1 MDKFI
6 IRDFVKFIINRNI
19 SIIDVMLAYYQE
31 MYHQQAVRNRSS
43 SPEVTPIPKTSEA
56 PVVENEAIHQLKHPE
71 HNEDKLNILLCGL
84 KDECAIIDEVSPADM
99 TAADDM
105 QEKKADIEFHCPA
118 EDQNVPGYVN
128 LNYQGPFTPEE
139 YHLKLQDGGTVLDVI
154 ESKGMTKGV
163 YKKRRVRG
171 SNIIDSLSKP
181 VQLRKNNAASFTLG
195 QLSNIMKMNFQQLL
209 ELIHEGSFPGPDV
222 DNNRWSLKKLQ
233 TIPEFLKNYR
243 TTGEV

>member
-1 MDKFI
+1 MKNKILSDFI
-6 IRDFVKFIINRNI
+6 EFLLLKDI
-19 SIIDVMLAYYQE
+19 SIIEVMEAYYE
-31 MYHQQAVRNRSS
+31 KLYHYRLDIQSGLADA
-43 SPEVTPIPKTSEA
+43 PKTNQQKHSEYGA
-56 PVVENEAIHQLKHPE
+56 ADLHVLQSWPQQ
-71 HNEDKLNILLCGL
+71 
-84 KDECAIIDEVSPADM
+84 ECALKVTKSESIDEVSRPQQM
-99 TAADDM
+99 TCRK
-105 QEKKADIEFHCPA
+105 KKADIEFHCPA
-118 EDQNVPGYVN
+118 EDQNLPGYVN
-128 LNYQGPFTPEE
+128 LTYQGPFTPEE

-171 SNIIDSLSKP
+171 SNIIDALSKP

-243 TTGEV
+243 TTGAV

>member
-1 MDKFI
+1 MKTKILSDFI
-6 IRDFVKFIINRNI
+6 EFLILKDI
-19 SIIDVMLAYYQE
+19 SIIEVMEAYYE
-31 MYHQQAVRNRSS
+31 KLYYHRLDIQSGLADA
-43 SPEVTPIPKTSEA
+43 PKT
-56 PVVENEAIHQLKHPE
+56 NQQKHPE
-71 HNEDKLNILLCGL
+71 YSASDLNVLLCAS
-84 KDECAIIDEVSPADM
+84 KDTKSESIDEVSPSVMA
-99 TAADDM
+99 AADNM
-105 QEKKADIEFHCPA
+105 QDKKADIEFHCPA
-118 EDQNVPGYVN
+118 EDQNIPGYVN

-171 SNIIDSLSKP
+171 SNIIDALSKP

>member
-1 MDKFI
+1 MKHKILSDFI
-6 IRDFVKFIINRNI
+6 EFLLLKDI
-19 SIIDVMLAYYQE
+19 SIIEVMEAYYE
-31 MYHQQAVRNRSS
+31 KLYHYRLDIQSGLADA
-43 SPEVTPIPKTSEA
+43 PKT
-56 PVVENEAIHQLKHPE
+56 NQHKHPE
-71 HNEDKLNILLCGL
+71 YGAADLNVLLCAS
-84 KDECAIIDEVSPADM
+84 KVTKSESIDEVSPSVMA
-99 TAADDM
+99 AADDI

-118 EDQNVPGYVN
+118 EDQNLPGYVN
-128 LNYQGPFTPEE
+128 LTYQGPFTPEE
-139 YHLKLQDGGTVLDVI
+139 YHLKLQDGGTILDVI

-171 SNIIDSLSKP
+171 SNIIDALSKP

-243 TTGEV
+243 TTGAV

>member
-31 MYHQQAVRNRSS
+31 IYHQQALRNRSS

-56 PVVENEAIHQLKHPE
+56 PVAENEAIHQQKHPE
-71 HNEDKLNILLCGL
+71 HNEGKLNVLLCAS
-84 KDECAIIDEVSPADM
+84 KDTKSESIDEVSPSVMA
-99 TAADDM
+99 AADDM
-105 QEKKADIEFHCPA
+105 PEKKADIEFHCPA

-139 YHLKLQDGGTVLDVI
+139 YHLKLQDGGTILDVI
-154 ESKGMTKGV
+154 ESKGMAKGV

-195 QLSNIMKMNFQQLL
+195 QLSNIMKMNFKQLL
-209 ELIHEGSFPGPDV
+209 ELIHEGGFPGPDV
-222 DNNRWSLKKLQ
+222 DNNKWSLKKLQ

-243 TTGEV
+243 AGE

>member
-1 MDKFI
+1 MKTKILSDFI
-6 IRDFVKFIINRNI
+6 EFLILKDI
-19 SIIDVMLAYYQE
+19 SIIEVMEAYYE
-31 MYHQQAVRNRSS
+31 KLYHHRLDIQSGLADA
-43 SPEVTPIPKTSEA
+43 PKT
-56 PVVENEAIHQLKHPE
+56 NQQKHPE
-71 HNEDKLNILLCGL
+71 YGAADLHVLQSCPHQSWPQQ
-84 KDECAIIDEVSPADM
+84 ECALKVTKSESIDEVSPSVM
-99 TAADDM
+99 SAADDM

-139 YHLKLQDGGTVLDVI
+139 YHLKLQDGGTILDVI

-171 SNIIDSLSKP
+171 SNIIDALSKP

-243 TTGEV
+243 AGEE

>member
-1 MDKFI
+1 MKTKILSDFI
-6 IRDFVKFIINRNI
+6 EFLILKDI
-19 SIIDVMLAYYQE
+19 SIIEVMEAYYE
-31 MYHQQAVRNRSS
+31 KLYHHRLDIQSGLADA
-43 SPEVTPIPKTSEA
+43 PKT
-56 PVVENEAIHQLKHPE
+56 NQQKHPE
-71 HNEDKLNILLCGL
+71 YGAADLHVLQSWPQQ
-84 KDECAIIDEVSPADM
+84 ECATKVTKSESIDEVSPADM

-105 QEKKADIEFHCPA
+105 QGKKADIEFHCPA

-171 SNIIDSLSKP
+171 SNIIDALSKP
-181 VQLRKNNAASFTLG
+181 VQLRKNNAALFTLG

-243 TTGEV
+243 AGEL